1 MWLMTDATS
10 WPAATPRFSSRW
22 AADSSLTAEGD
33 GDGDE
38 ADDVLDDHVA
48 AFDQYG
54 VLTVDGTEPQ
64 PVLAGDV
71 DCSTVQGGL
80 DQIIV
85 RTPPASP
92 IMTVGA
98 DRVVRGGMAAGGF
111 MSVLPVAAAAV
122 VAKPAP
128 PMSSGRTPLMR
139 HTDSTDAAAA
149 DALPVAVDAADVCA
163 PEFQNA
169 DDTDVTTDCRRCWY
183 CCVTDMESVAEEG
196 V

>member
-1 MWLMTDATS
+1 MGFKDL
-10 WPAATPRFSSRW
+10 
-22 AADSSLTAEGD
+22 
-33 GDGDE
+33 
-38 ADDVLDDHVA
+38 
-48 AFDQYG
+48 
-54 VLTVDGTEPQ
+54 
-64 PVLAGDV
+64 
-71 DCSTVQGGL
+71 
-80 DQIIV
+80 
-85 RTPPASP
+85 PASP

-111 MSVLPVAAAAV
+111 MSVLPAAAAAV

-149 DALPVAVDAADVCA
+149 DALPGAVDAADVCV

>member
-1 MWLMTDATS
+1 M
-10 WPAATPRFSSRW
+10 
-22 AADSSLTAEGD
+22 
-33 GDGDE
+33 
-38 ADDVLDDHVA
+38 DDVLDDHVA
-48 AFDQYG
+48 ADDQYG

-111 MSVLPVAAAAV
+111 MSVLQVATAAV
-122 VAKPAP
+122 VANPAP

-149 DALPVAVDAADVCA
+149 VATDALPGAVDAGDVCVPA
-163 PEFQNA
+163 FQNA
-169 DDTDVTTDCRRCWY
+169 DDTEVTTDCRRCWY
-183 CCVTDMESVAEEG
+183 CCVTDMELAAEEG